1 MKGFFAGLAF
11 TLAVISGYLAAV
23 MLIAAAALVLAPSA
37 HASSNAF
44 GGGTLG
50 DHDAYALWSQ
60 LVTIGAPA
68 NESIEDAQNFANR
81 ICGQRDSGSSE
92 GALVYDAY
100 TNYQIPVVV
109 ASLAIQGAEFH
120 FCPWNYS

>member
-1 MKGFFAGLAF
+1 MVF
-11 TLAVISGYLAAV
+11 
-23 MLIAAAALVLAPSA
+23 APSA

-50 DHDAYALWSQ
+50 DPDAYALWSQ